1 MARVTNTDKWIPGGD
16 GELRDLF
23 VLPPLL
29 KLTIDFVW
37 HHPFLAALLP
47 TYIVLSILTD
57 PTMGLVLLAVA
68 IALVTLYRFYLRY
81 QLRKYRFKLKNS
93 RSETLIVPLD
103 KKYHPKSALRLD
115 RHILIGGDSGTGKS
129 NTVWQIVR
137 ELDHFNLPHVNY
149 IIDPAGGVEL
159 ADLQYGKNTLLY
171 TDRPQEVD
179 RLIIDFR
186 DRMNTR
192 LAEMKLNQTRK
203 HIPTPQE
210 PNYYLFIDEILLC
223 RTQLKQ
229 GVQSPLGEV
238 LAVGRKAGFIV
249 IALTQL
255 GQKTTLGDLRD
266 MFPQRV
272 CFATRSQE
280 MTDAILG
287 TGATRGGAPCHELTS
302 PGEGF
307 LFTTNSRRYFQ
318 FKTPLIKDT
327 ILIAQPDP
335 NKVTSLPTTSVAT
348 PTTPTKNHGS
358 VDDMPTPSV
367 ETGVLDHGN
376 VAVYRLF
383 GETGVLLYVGV
394 AKNPEK
400 RFKQHHDK
408 EWWSGVDFERTTI
421 TWYPDKAEAY
431 EAERQAIESE
441 MPIYNIVHNNDATT

>member
-37 HHPFLAALLP
+37 HHPFLSAIIPL
-47 TYIVLSILTD
+47 YIVYAILTD
-57 PTMGLVLLAVA
+57 AKTALFLIIATIAA
-68 IALVTLYRFYLRY
+68 ILLYRFYARYKLR
-81 QLRKYRFKLKNS
+81 QFIFVVKNR
-93 RSETLIVPLD
+93 RSDSLVVPID
-103 KKYHPKSALRLD
+103 KKYHPKAALKLD
-115 RHILIGGDSGTGKS
+115 RSVLIGGDSGTGKS
-129 NTVWQIVR
+129 NLVWQIVK
-137 ELDHFNLPHVNY
+137 ELDHFLLPHVNY

-159 ADLQYGKNTLLY
+159 ADLQHGLHTQLY

-186 DRMNTR
+186 DKMNQR
-192 LAEMKLNQTRK
+192 LGEMKLKNIRK
-203 HIPTPQE
+203 HIPTPEE
-210 PNYYLFIDEILLC
+210 PNYYLFIDELLLC

-249 IALTQL
+249 IGLTQL
-255 GQKTTLGDLRD
+255 GQKTSLGDLRD

-272 CFATRSQE
+272 AFATRSQE

-302 PGEGF
+302 PGEGY
-307 LFTTNSRRYFQ
+307 LFTQDNRRYFK
-318 FKTPLIKDT
+318 FKAPLIKDT
-327 ILIAQPDP
+327 IKIAQPIIG
-335 NKVTSLPTTSVAT
+335 KVTSLPSAPIDNMVNNAT
-348 PTTPTKNHGS
+348 VLPA
-358 VDDMPTPSV
+358 PSV
-367 ETGVLDHGN
+367 ETGVLDRGN

-421 TWYPDKAEAY
+421 TWYPDKAEAF

-441 MPIYNIVHNNDATT
+441 MPIYNIVFNNDPES